1 MTGKS
6 QSHALDAL
14 GIIMGPAKFD
24 TALAAYDLNP
34 SQSDYPVSKL
44 AATFLGASVEDGDA
58 AACAEA
64 VFFLREKL
72 RQELDK
78 QGMGDLYDTIELPL
92 LPGTFMRWSAPVW
105 PSTSEQL
112 RQFGSM
118 LSERALPTAKA

>member
-1 MTGKS
+1 
-6 QSHALDAL
+6 
-14 GIIMGPAKFD
+14 MGPAKFD

-92 LPGTFMRWSAPVW
+92 CRCFMRWSAPVW
-105 PSTSEQL
+105 PSTRSSC
-112 RQFGSM
+112 GS
-118 LSERALPTAKA
+118 SGPCSPSALPTAKA

>member
-24 TALAAYDLNP
+24 TALAAYDPEP

-78 QGMGDLYDTIELPL
+78 QGHGGPVRHHRTAP
-92 LPGTFMRWSAPVW
+92 LPGT
-105 PSTSEQL
+105 L
-112 RQFGSM
+112 
-118 LSERALPTAKA
+118 